1 MFGYLLLAFILVPI
15 VEIWL
20 LIQIGSVIHLGPTIA
35 LVLLTGFAGAALARR
50 EGARAWFRIQEA
62 MGRGELP
69 GLAMLEAVLVFV
81 AGLLLVTPGVITDCV
96 GLLLLLPPVRAWTAR
111 RLAAYFSQRVVVAG
125 PGIHMHFGGRPLHDP
140 PPGDPAADDDIID
153 VEFRDVT
160 EEREHRLPDGDTP
173 ERSER

>member
-20 LIQIGSVIHLGPTIA
+20 LIRIGSVIHLGPTIA

-50 EGARAWFRIQEA
+50 EGARAWFRIHEA
-62 MGRGELP
+62 LGRGELP
-69 GLAMLEAVLVFV
+69 GLALLEALLVFV
-81 AGLLLVTPGVITDCV
+81 AGLLLVTPGVLTDCV
-96 GLLLLLPPVRAWTAR
+96 GLLLLLPPVRTSAAR
-111 RLAAYFSQRVVVAG
+111 RLADYFSRRVVVAG

-140 PPGDPAADDDIID
+140 PPAGPAPDDDIID

-160 EEREHRLPDGDTP
+160 DERKRRLPDGDTP
-173 ERSER
+173 QRGEP